1 VIHAATDIPP
11 VALLAVGYA
20 WGLLCGLV
28 CGVALVVVAR
38 RWVEP

>member
-1 VIHAATDIPP
+1 VIHATAELPP
-11 VALLAVGYA
+11 LALLAVGYA
-20 WGLLCGLV
+20 WGLLCGFV